1 MDKQKEE
8 KKPRGRAAAKKI
20 PLEMDSELWEMKLI
34 SLDDIVTIKIT
45 KSQYK
50 MLKKHNIDF
59 GQYKL
64 LTLKKK
70 YAHFLKKW

>member
-1 MDKQKEE
+1 
-8 KKPRGRAAAKKI
+8 
-20 PLEMDSELWEMKLI
+20 MKFI

-70 YAHFLKKW
+70 YAHFLKK